1 MMKEVSD
8 VKETAE
14 EINGLKN
21 KVSEVRSINYFIIN
35 CSSSPT
41 SLSCTLILCIMKLK
55 VFSLLFFFVYVVGK
69 TNFKPQ

>member
-1 MMKEVSD
+1 MKEVSD

-14 EINGLKN
+14 EINGLKI

-35 CSSSPT
+35 CISSPT
-41 SLSCTLILCIMKLK
+41 SLSCTLCIMKLK

-69 TNFKPQ
+69 TNFEPQ

>member
-35 CSSSPT
+35 CISSPT
-41 SLSCTLILCIMKLK
+41 SLSYTLILCIMKLK
-55 VFSLLFFFVYVVGK
+55 VFSRLFFFVYVVGK

>member
-35 CSSSPT
+35 CISSPSDFT
-41 SLSCTLILCIMKLK
+41 FIHINI
-55 VFSLLFFFVYVVGK
+55 VYHE
-69 TNFKPQ
+69 T

>member
-35 CSSSPT
+35 CISSPT
-41 SLSCTLILCIMKLK
+41 SLSCTLCIMKLK
-55 VFSLLFFFVYVVGK
+55 VFSLLFCFVYVVGK

>member
-21 KVSEVRSINYFIIN
+21 KVSEVRSINIFFTGWEVCIGQYSFKTLGTV
-35 CSSSPT
+35 SPNT
-41 SLSCTLILCIMKLK
+41 HRPTQVNNI
-55 VFSLLFFFVYVVGK
+55 FSFFFP
-69 TNFKPQ
+69 TEI